1 MFLWVRMMS
10 AFFESVDEF
19 REQMRRHISDE
30 LGDADAAEYRV
41 PLAEDRAWRGRA
53 ASELSAPVRAP

>member
-19 REQMRRHISDE
+19 REQMRRHIIDE

-41 PLAEDRAWRGRA
+41 PLAGIGRGAERA
-53 ASELSAPVRAP
+53 ARELNASVRAP